1 MDSTGVH
8 RGVKAIL
15 MSQRSVNPWWILEST
30 VDKKVMIQQNF
41 RRVIQALEEV
51 DRFTSESMPDDS
63 QLNAE
68 YNRAEKR
75 ASKLHEKLQDA
86 CNDLSALTSS
96 PDQINFEFY
105 DFISDFVEKARN
117 NDKARERA
125 NEMKERLS
133 TSILYKS

>member
-1 MDSTGVH
+1 
-8 RGVKAIL
+8 

-30 VDKKVMIQQNF
+30 VDKKVMIQKNF

-51 DRFTSESMPDDS
+51 DRFINESMPDNS

-86 CNDLSALTSS
+86 CNDLSVLTSN

-117 NDKARERA
+117 ND
-125 NEMKERLS
+125 
-133 TSILYKS
+133 